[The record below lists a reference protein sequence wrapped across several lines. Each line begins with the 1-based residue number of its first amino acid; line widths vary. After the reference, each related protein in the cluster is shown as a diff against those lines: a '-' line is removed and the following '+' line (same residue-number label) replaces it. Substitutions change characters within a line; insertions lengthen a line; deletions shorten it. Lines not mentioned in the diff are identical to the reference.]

1 MSKLKKKFEKQLASV
16 AEIDDQAFLALPED
30 WLNEQEEL
38 SFEDV
43 RALLQKVLDEDIP
56 KTSGGANYPLG
67 PAYYLHKIWPDKCVV
82 KKSYGNNND
91 EDPLFQLYPY
101 SIIDDGVTAAYAE
114 LGEPQEVKAMFV
126 PVDVSL
132 PNALPAIRE
141 ADTWG
146 LDDPSLVGLLEKEVD
161 GGKVT
166 THESTTAVETNLSE
180 GAEQNFVESFEVP
193 LGEVKLEKTRS
204 GEMVLRNV
212 VVLAEKSKN
221 GRTYS
226 HEVMRK
232 SVPMFENV
240 RAYLDH
246 PSENQKDD
254 PRSVRHLL
262 GRHKNVRFDETSK
275 KVRSDLHLIPNE
287 LVEKYLLPIINTDST
302 LIGNSISAK
311 GKITESGDVTEI
323 THARSVDVVAEPATT
338 SGLWESLNSKIG
350 SEKST
355 ETKEGV
361 TVMSFKIED
370 ILADTG
376 AMTAL
381 RVHFKEEFDAEGMVE
396 TIQNE
401 NAALKEELVKYKTTE
416 KVREL
421 QAEIDALLG
430 ESKLPDEIKKD
441 SNLRELLETAKD
453 TEARKGIV
461 ARMTKIVESAA
472 ASGKK
477 SDPSITTTSDPVIKV
492 ANGDK
497 SKPNVTAEV
506 LHEAFEAFSSH
517 SQRL

>member
-1 MSKLKKKFEKQLASV
+1 
-16 AEIDDQAFLALPED
+16 
-30 WLNEQEEL
+30 
-38 SFEDV
+38 
-43 RALLQKVLDEDIP
+43 
-56 KTSGGANYPLG
+56 
-67 PAYYLHKIWPDKCVV
+67 
-82 KKSYGNNND
+82 
-91 EDPLFQLYPY
+91 
-101 SIIDDGVTAAYAE
+101 
-114 LGEPQEVKAMFV
+114 
-126 PVDVSL
+126 
-132 PNALPAIRE
+132 
-141 ADTWG
+141 
-146 LDDPSLVGLLEKEVD
+146 
-161 GGKVT
+161 
-166 THESTTAVETNLSE
+166 
-180 GAEQNFVESFEVP
+180 
-193 LGEVKLEKTRS
+193 
-204 GEMVLRNV
+204 
-212 VVLAEKSKN
+212 
-221 GRTYS
+221 
-226 HEVMRK
+226 
-232 SVPMFENV
+232 
-240 RAYLDH
+240 
-246 PSENQKDD
+246 
-254 PRSVRHLL
+254 
-262 GRHKNVRFDETSK
+262 
-275 KVRSDLHLIPNE
+275 
-287 LVEKYLLPIINTDST
+287 
-302 LIGNSISAK
+302 
-311 GKITESGDVTEI
+311 
-323 THARSVDVVAEPATT
+323 
-338 SGLWESLNSKIG
+338 
-350 SEKST
+350 
-355 ETKEGV
+355 
-361 TVMSFKIED
+361 MSFKIED